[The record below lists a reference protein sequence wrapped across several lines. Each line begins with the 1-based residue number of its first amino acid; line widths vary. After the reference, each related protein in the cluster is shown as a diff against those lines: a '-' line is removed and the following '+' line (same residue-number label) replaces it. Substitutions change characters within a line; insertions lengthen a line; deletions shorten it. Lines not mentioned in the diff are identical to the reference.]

1 MDSGLP
7 VKDVGL
13 SVDTGLSYSED
24 DYQGN
29 AMLSFALY
37 RCGKA
42 KDLACFNTF
51 QQVSV

>member
-24 DYQGN
+24 DYQGQ
-29 AMLSFALY
+29 SS
-37 RCGKA
+37 C
-42 KDLACFNTF
+42 D
-51 QQVSV
+51 